1 VALGAVLGA
10 LIAACSSGGHGPSEE
25 EPGGSAAATV
35 QAQPQPVQPAGE
47 AVEPQDGVVEIT
59 IEGHQFR
66 QSRIR
71 LRTGEPVTIR
81 VLNQD
86 GDVHNLRIA
95 GPDGEYQTED
105 DAVTSPEAI
114 PPGEAGELTFAP
126 QIAGEYTF
134 RCDFFPGTMG
144 GQIAV
149 H

>member
-1 VALGAVLGA
+1 MALGVVLAA
-10 LIAACSSGGHGPSEE
+10 LIAACSGGGQSRSGEQP
-25 EPGGSAAATV
+25 PGSPAGTV
-35 QAQPQPVQPAGE
+35 QTQPQPVQPAGE
-47 AVEPQDGVVEIT
+47 PVEPQDSVVEIT
-59 IEGHQFR
+59 IAGRQFLE
-66 QSRIR
+66 SRIS
-71 LRTGEPVTIR
+71 LRVGEPVTIR

-86 GDVHNLRIA
+86 SDVHNLRIA

-105 DAVTSPEAI
+105 DAVTAPEAI

-149 H
+149 Q

>member
-1 VALGAVLGA
+1 M
-10 LIAACSSGGHGPSEE
+10 
-25 EPGGSAAATV
+25 GSPAGTV

-47 AVEPQDGVVEIT
+47 PVEPQDSVVEIT
-59 IEGHQFR
+59 IAGRQFLE
-66 QSRIR
+66 SRIS
-71 LRTGEPVTIR
+71 LRAGELVTIR

-86 GDVHNLRIA
+86 SEVHNLRIA

-114 PPGEAGELTFAP
+114 APGEAGELTFAP

-149 H
+149 R